1 MLDHTATHPTE
12 NSFFLISHA
21 GLKGTSRPTHYHV
34 LFDSLGMPLDEFQQ
48 FTNKC
53 GPDHVLSSCVP
64 DTLPLHSGARLC
76 A

>member
-1 MLDHTATHPTE
+1 MVHPTE
-12 NSFFLISHA
+12 SAFFLQSHA

-53 GPDHVLSSCVP
+53 GAPDELKPLSGC
-64 DTLPLHSGARLC
+64 
-76 A
+76 

>member
-1 MLDHTATHPTE
+1 MTHPTE
-12 NSFFLISHA
+12 PAFFLQSHA

-53 GPDHVLSSCVP
+53 
-64 DTLPLHSGARLC
+64 A
-76 A
+76 